1 MIDYAVQ
8 NRSAILDA
16 LGQHIW
22 LALAPV
28 VLGSLL
34 ALPFGYLAVRKPLL
48 YQPVVNVGGIIYSIP
63 SLALFLMIPAVL
75 GLQVL
80 SPINILAGLTLYT
93 MALMARTIA
102 DALLSV
108 QGETTQAAYALGYRP
123 LRQLLGVELPMALP
137 VIFAGLRVATV
148 SNVIPGSIGRE
159 KWSVGAIAGNGGL
172 GALFTRGLQLGF
184 VEPILIGIILSV
196 LLAGL
201 CDLGIVLTQ
210 RRLTPWS
217 RVGAR

>member
-108 QGETTQAAYALGYRP
+108 QGETTQAAYAIGYRP
-123 LRQLLGVELPMALP
+123 FRQLLGVELPMALP

-148 SNVIPGSIGRE
+148 SNVSLV
-159 KWSVGAIAGNGGL
+159 SVGAIAGNGGL

-184 VEPILIGIILSV
+184 IEPILIGIILSV